1 MVPAGEVLGSTIG
14 KSTLA
19 DRKAIH
25 NLPKFEDGLVVGA
38 LKDATYGQR
47 NPGAAPTPTGGGNIF
62 KTIGGALGGAAKAI
76 GGAIGGAIG
85 KISNFSEKTNKTFG
99 TNGNAVLSAAT
110 GAVGLTTG
118 IIDAHQF
125 NTTADD
131 ALQDAGTSEGNIG
144 GVTYE
149 R

>member
-25 NLPKFEDGLVVGA
+25 NLPKFSNGLIGA
-38 LKDATYGQR
+38 LG
-47 NPGAAPTPTGGGNIF
+47 NAA
-62 KTIGGALGGAAKAI
+62 KAVGGALGGAAKAVGGVI
-76 GGAIGGAIG
+76 GGAADGIYT
-85 KISNFSEKTNKTFG
+85 FSEKPNKTFG
-99 TNGNAVLSAAT
+99 TNGNAMLSAAT
-110 GAVGLTTG
+110 GAAGLTTG
-118 IIDAHQF
+118 IIGAHQF
-125 NTTADD
+125 NMTADD

-144 GVTYE
+144 GITYE